1 MKDLLEVFTGY
12 VIWSLGFTLRERAAV
27 AAAAAGGGGGGVL
40 RSVVPS
46 SLALLGSINEPHSLL
61 S

>member
-27 AAAAAGGGGGGVL
+27 AAAAGGGGGGVL